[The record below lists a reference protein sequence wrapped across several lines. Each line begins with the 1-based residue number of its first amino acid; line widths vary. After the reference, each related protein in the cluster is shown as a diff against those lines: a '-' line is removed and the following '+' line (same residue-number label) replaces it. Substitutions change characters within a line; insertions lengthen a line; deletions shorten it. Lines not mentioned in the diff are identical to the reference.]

1 MEVKKKR
8 ENINNFRC
16 KLGFKLYDII
26 MCKEEPVTIKI
37 IKVFLNEKILPQ
49 YSVLN
54 YQIEFYFSEHKL
66 AIEVDGKVHTDRDEK
81 KIK

>member
-1 MEVKKKR
+1 
-8 ENINNFRC
+8 
-16 KLGFKLYDII
+16 

-37 IKVFLNEKILPQ
+37 IKIFLNEKILPQ

-81 KIK
+81 K